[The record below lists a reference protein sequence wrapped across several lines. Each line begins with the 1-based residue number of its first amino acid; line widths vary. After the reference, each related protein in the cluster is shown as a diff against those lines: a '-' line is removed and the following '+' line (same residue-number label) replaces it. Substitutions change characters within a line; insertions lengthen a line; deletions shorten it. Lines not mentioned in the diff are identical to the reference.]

1 MLIST
6 ACSVFIIVR
15 AESQHTNSKKI
26 IIKRRQRILKSLSE
40 TCKQLHL
47 ETPVWASAYSNFS
60 ITNAF
65 GTIYPRITSFK
76 IRFSRAMDME
86 GCEELIWAYYSFP
99 SPTVVK
105 RVIQTL
111 QVYSRKKI
119 S

>member
-1 MLIST
+1 MTSQPRPTLLLKIPLEIRYHIYSMLIST
-6 ACSVFIIVR
+6 PCSVF
-15 AESQHTNSKKI
+15 
-26 IIKRRQRILKSLSE
+26 KSLSE